1 MTESIHIKNLGP
13 IRDIY
18 IDRVKQF
25 TVLIGESG
33 SGKST
38 LMKAVALFRWIYKM
52 QNIRSYLKHS
62 KISKSPFRFRMETYL
77 KNCGFEQF
85 IKSDTEIIYTTKF
98 ESGNTY
104 QIKFKNNKLSG
115 TGNNELIKEED
126 IYFNKVSFISETRN
140 IIPLWSDKGASL
152 TGGYLGFY
160 FHEVYRDFD
169 LASESLRDLDLSFL
183 NLKFAVKKTNS
194 GKKYTVQS
202 VFKEKGS
209 FEIDF
214 KNSSSGTQTSV
225 PIALI
230 AQYFS
235 RYFNFED
242 AFNRSVLNY
251 LSNTNNLTDFKP
263 VKNLS
268 EIHKKIFIHI
278 EEPELS
284 LFPDAQ
290 CQLINDL
297 VNKCFIEN
305 ENNIELFLSTHSPY
319 IINHLN
325 LLIKS
330 FDKGKLT
337 NGAKINYD
345 NLSVYQVVDGKLEDL
360 IAQNERLV
368 NTNPLSDTINN
379 IYDQYAAL
387 E

>member
-1 MTESIHIKNLGP
+1 MTESIKIKSLGP
-13 IRDIY
+13 IKDIY
-18 IDRVKQF
+18 IENIKPF

-38 LMKAVALFRWIYKM
+38 LMKAIALFRWIYKM
-52 QNIRSYLKHS
+52 HNIRSYLKHS
-62 KISKSPFRFRMETYL
+62 NISKSPFRFRMETYL

-85 IKSDTEIIYTTKF
+85 IKNDTEIIYTTKF
-98 ESGNTY
+98 ESGNSY
-104 QIKFKNNKLSG
+104 EIKLTKNKLLG
-115 TGNNELIKEED
+115 TANNELISEED
-126 IYFNKVSFISETRN
+126 IYFNKISFVSETRN
-140 IIPLWSDKGASL
+140 IIPLWSDKGASF

-169 LASESLRDLDLSFL
+169 LASETLKELELKFL

-194 GKKYTVQS
+194 GKKYTIQS
-202 VFKEKGS
+202 NTKDI

-225 PIALI
+225 PISLI

-235 RYFNFED
+235 KKFNFED

-251 LSNTNNLTDFKP
+251 LSNTDNLTDFKAI
-263 VKNLS
+263 KNLS
-268 EIHKKIFIHI
+268 EIKKKIFIHI

-297 VNKCFIEN
+297 VDKCFITN
-305 ENNIELFLSTHSPY
+305 DNSIELFLSTHSPY
-319 IINHLN
+319 IVNHLN
-325 LLIKS
+325 LLIKA
-330 FDKGKLT
+330 FDKGKFID
-337 NGAKINYD
+337 GANLNYN
-345 NLSVYQVVDGKLEDL
+345 NLAVYQVVNGKLENL

-368 NTNPLSDTINN
+368 NTNPLSETINN

-387 E
+387 D

>member
-13 IRDIY
+13 IKDIY
-18 IDRVKQF
+18 IETVKPF

-38 LMKAVALFRWIYKM
+38 LMKAIALFRWIYKM

-85 IKSDTEIIYTTKF
+85 IKYDTEIIYSTKF

-104 QIKFKNNKLSG
+104 QIVFKNNKLSG
-115 TGNNELIKEED
+115 TGNSELIREED

-140 IIPLWSDKGASL
+140 IIPLWSDKGASF

-169 LASESLRDLDLSFL
+169 LASESLKDLDLKFL
-183 NLKFAVKKTNS
+183 NLKFAIKKTTS
-194 GKKYTVQS
+194 GKKYTIQS
-202 VFKEKGS
+202 ISKEKGA

-235 RYFNFED
+235 KNFNFED

-251 LSNTNNLTDFKP
+251 LSNTNNLTDFKAI
-263 VKNLS
+263 KNLS
-268 EIHKKIFIHI
+268 EISKKIFIHI

-297 VNKCFIEN
+297 VNKCFIRN
-305 ENNIELFLSTHSPY
+305 DNDIELFLSTHSPY

-337 NGAKINYD
+337 DGAKINYD
-345 NLSVYQVVDGKLEDL
+345 NLAVYQVVDGKLEDL

-368 NTNPLSDTINN
+368 NTNPLSETINN

-387 E
+387 D